1 MNPAK
6 VGLQA
11 SSSSAEATAMTTD
24 REEGGGGES
33 APDFYPPFPSFF
45 LLPLP
50 FYLMADFRFRPSW
63 FFLSFPDRP
72 TWGCNAILFPGGFLL
87 VNAVEKVSKRWEN
100 KEWGKKV
107 EIKTRDRFTG
117 ILEPCSF
124 DIVDCNKTALHA
136 ILIRRPVSLEFFACR
151 LLNLHTTFMR
161 GTAASLEEDL
171 NALLPRNFRAG
182 PTRLFFR
189 RVPFV
194 HCFSSS
200 SLSASVQE
208 EEDYGQL
215 SFIHSHANYK
225 FPLACALI
233 SPII

>member
-1 MNPAK
+1 MPSK
-6 VGLQA
+6 KSQ
-11 SSSSAEATAMTTD
+11 SAERTKSEA
-24 REEGGGGES
+24 
-33 APDFYPPFPSFF
+33 
-45 LLPLP
+45 
-50 FYLMADFRFRPSW
+50 
-63 FFLSFPDRP
+63 
-72 TWGCNAILFPGGFLL
+72 
-87 VNAVEKVSKRWEN
+87 
-100 KEWGKKV
+100 KKV
-107 EIKTRDRFTG
+107 EIKTLDRFTG
-117 ILEPCSF
+117 ILEPRSF
-124 DIVDCNKTALHA
+124 DLVDCNKTALHA

-161 GTAASLEEDL
+161 GTAASLEEEGKGGGDL
-171 NALLPRNFRAG
+171 NALLPRNFRAR

-194 HCFSSS
+194 HCFTVS

-225 FPLACALI
+225 FPSACALI